1 MADAKAEYNATAES
15 IKGFESAQESL
26 KGLVKGT
33 QEWRDALAESNENA
47 KDLIKRF
54 GSDLKA
60 GDYSFSADGQIQFK
74 EGVLENL

>member
-33 QEWRDALAESNENA
+33 
-47 KDLIKRF
+47 
-54 GSDLKA
+54 
-60 GDYSFSADGQIQFK
+60 
-74 EGVLENL
+74 